1 MRFDLAHLPNDID
14 TLHRIIA
21 TQAADVATERQ
32 ARAASEVELSAAKA
46 GLVAKAL
53 EIEKLKLQI
62 ARLRRTQFGR
72 SSERIERT
80 IEQLELMLEELET
93 EVSAPAAAAPDLD
106 VEQSSSTKSKRS
118 GRKPLPA
125 HLPRREVVHEPSCTC
140 PACGGEMR
148 KVGEDVTE
156 ILDYIPGHF
165 EVIKHIRPAFSCRR
179 CESMVQTPM
188 PSLPIE
194 RGQPGAGLLAHVLV
208 GKYCD
213 HLPLYRQS
221 GIYAREGVELDRA
234 VLADWVGKAAA
245 LVSPLVEAVAHHVMA
260 AEKLHADDTPVPV
273 LAPGTGKTKTGR
285 LWVYLRDERPYG
297 GRAPP
302 AVVYRYSPDRK
313 GEHPRAHLAKFRG
326 FLQADG
332 YSGFGPLYGSAN
344 GQLATVTEVACWA
357 HVRRKFYDIHV
368 ATNAPIAGEALQR
381 IGQLFDIERAAMGR
395 SADERRRI
403 RQLRAR
409 PVIDDLAAFLDA
421 SLSTISG
428 RSELAGAIRYAR
440 SRWSALTRYLDDGT
454 LEISNNA
461 AERAIRPLALG
472 RKNYMFA
479 GSDAGGERAAAAY
492 TLIETAKLHGLDPEA
507 YLREV
512 LGRIA
517 DHPINRVAALLPWNI
532 AKGSLCSRRSL
543 TACAQVKQKIRSRR
557 KTLTS
562 PGHHG
567 SIERPR

>member
-1 MRFDLAHLPNDID
+1 MRFDLANLPSNID
-14 TLHRIIA
+14 TLRGIIV
-21 TQAADVATERQ
+21 TQAADFAAELG
-32 ARAASEVELSAAKA
+32 AREAELAAAKA
-46 GLVAKAL
+46 GLVAKTL

-62 ARLRRTQFGR
+62 ARLRRAQFGR
-72 SSERIERT
+72 SSEKIARK
-80 IEQLELMLEELET
+80 IEQLELMLEDLEAET
-93 EVSAPAAAAPDLD
+93 SVPVASGTSLAAD
-106 VEQSSSTKSKRS
+106 VEQSSSSKRS
-118 GRKPLPA
+118 GRKPLA
-125 HLPRREVVHEPSCTC
+125 DHLPRQEVVHEPSCTC
-140 PACGGEMR
+140 PSCGGEMR

-156 ILDYIPGHF
+156 VLDYVPGHF

-179 CESMVQTPM
+179 CESMVQMPM

-194 RGQPGAGLLAHVLV
+194 RGQPGAGLLAHIVV

-234 VLADWVGKAAA
+234 TLADWVGKMAA
-245 LVSPLVEAVAHHVMA
+245 LVSPLVEAVAQHVMT

-297 GRAPP
+297 GGAPP

-313 GEHPRAHLAKFRG
+313 GEHPRAQLANFRG

-332 YSGFGPLYGSAN
+332 YSGFGPLYETAN
-344 GQLATVTEVACWA
+344 GQSATVTEVACWA

-368 ATNAPIAGEALQR
+368 ATNAPIAGDALAR

-395 SADERRRI
+395 SPQQRVHI
-403 RQLRAR
+403 RQSSAR
-409 PVIDDLAAFLDA
+409 PVIDDLAAFFDA
-421 SLSTISG
+421 SLAMISG
-428 RSELAGAIRYAR
+428 KSELAGAIRYAR
-440 SRWSALTRYLDDGT
+440 SRWSALTRYLDDGR

-472 RKNYMFA
+472 RKNYLFA

-492 TLIETAKLHGLDPEA
+492 TLIETAKLNGLDPEA
-507 YLREV
+507 YLRDV

-517 DHPINRVAALLPWNI
+517 DHHINRIDELLPWNI
-532 AKGSLCSRRSL
+532 ASGSL
-543 TACAQVKQKIRSRR
+543 
-557 KTLTS
+557 
-562 PGHHG
+562 
-567 SIERPR
+567 ERAAA

>member
-21 TQAADVATERQ
+21 TQAADVATERE
-32 ARAASEVELSAAKA
+32 ARTASEVELSAAKA

-62 ARLRRTQFGR
+62 AGLRRAQFGR

-93 EVSAPAAAAPDLD
+93 EAPAPAAAAPALD
-106 VEQSSSTKSKRS
+106 IEQLSSTKSKRF
-118 GRKPLPA
+118 GRKPLPE
-125 HLPRREVVHEPSCTC
+125 HLPRREVMHEPSCTC

-194 RGQPGAGLLAHVLV
+194 RGQPSARLLAHVLV

-221 GIYAREGVELDRA
+221 SIYAREGVELDRA
-234 VLADWVGKAAA
+234 VLADWVGKMAA
-245 LVSPLVEAVAHHVMA
+245 LVSPLVEAVARHVMA

-297 GRAPP
+297 DQAPP

-332 YSGFGPLYGSAN
+332 YSGFGPLYGTAN

-421 SLSTISG
+421 SLATISG

-440 SRWSALTRYLDDGT
+440 ARWIALTRYLGDGS

-512 LGRIA
+512 LERIA
-517 DHPINRVAALLPWNI
+517 DHPINRVDALLPWNL
-532 AKGSLCSRRSL
+532 AKGSLAR
-543 TACAQVKQKIRSRR
+543 AAA
-557 KTLTS
+557 
-562 PGHHG
+562 
-567 SIERPR
+567 

>member
-1 MRFDLAHLPNDID
+1 MRFDLANLPRNVAV
-14 TLHRIIA
+14 LHRIIA
-21 TQAADVATERQ
+21 AQAADVASEREAREARELELAA
-32 ARAASEVELSAAKA
+32 ARA
-46 GLVAKAL
+46 GLLAKAL
-53 EIEKLKLQI
+53 EIEKLKVQI
-62 ARLRRTQFGR
+62 ARLRRQQFGR
-72 SSERIERT
+72 SSEKIART
-80 IEQLELMLEELET
+80 IEQVELMLEELEAQT
-93 EVSAPAAAAPDLD
+93 PIPAAAVDSAPDA
-106 VEQSSSTKSKRS
+106 EPSSASTKSKRS
-118 GRKPLPA
+118 GRRKLPA
-125 HLPRREVVHEPSCTC
+125 HLPARDVVHEPSCTC

-179 CESMVQTPM
+179 CESMVQAPM

-194 RGQPGAGLLAHVLV
+194 RGQPSAGLLAHVLV

-245 LVSPLVEAVAHHVMA
+245 LVSPLVETVAQHVMA

-273 LAPGTGKTKTGR
+273 LAPGTGKTKIGR

-297 GRAPP
+297 GPAPP
-302 AVVYRYSPDRK
+302 AVVYRYSPDRR
-313 GEHPRAHLAKFRG
+313 GEHPRAHLAAFRG

-332 YSGFGPLYGSAN
+332 YSGFGPLYECAD
-344 GQLATVTEVACWA
+344 GQAATVTEVACWA

-368 ATNAPIAGEALQR
+368 ATSAPIAAEALQR

-395 SADERRRI
+395 SPEERRRV
-403 RQLRAR
+403 RQSAAR
-409 PVIDDLAAFLDA
+409 PLIEALASFLDA
-421 SLSTISG
+421 SLATISG
-428 RSELAGAIRYAR
+428 RGELAGAIRYGR
-440 SRWSALTRYLDDGT
+440 SRWTALTRYLDDGR

-479 GSDAGGERAAAAY
+479 GSSSRS
-492 TLIETAKLHGLDPEA
+492 
-507 YLREV
+507 
-512 LGRIA
+512 
-517 DHPINRVAALLPWNI
+517 
-532 AKGSLCSRRSL
+532 GSGTR
-543 TACAQVKQKIRSRR
+543 
-557 KTLTS
+557 
-562 PGHHG
+562 
-567 SIERPR
+567 

>member
-1 MRFDLAHLPNDID
+1 MRFDLAHLPNDVT

-21 TQAADVATERQ
+21 TQAADFAVERE
-32 ARAASEVELSAAKA
+32 AREGELAAAKA

-53 EIEKLKLQI
+53 EIEKLKLQL
-62 ARLRRTQFGR
+62 ARLRRQQFGR
-72 SSERIERT
+72 SSEKIART
-80 IEQLELMLEELET
+80 IEQLELTLEDLEAEASVPAVAT
-93 EVSAPAAAAPDLD
+93 PSASDG
-106 VEQSSSTKSKRS
+106 EQSSSSTERKKS
-118 GRKPLPA
+118 GRKPLPQ
-125 HLPRREVVHEPSCTC
+125 HLPRRAIVHEPSCTC

-156 ILDYIPGHF
+156 VLDYVPGHF
-165 EVIKHIRPAFSCRR
+165 EVTRHVRPAFSCRS
-179 CESMVQTPM
+179 CETMVQTPM

-221 GIYAREGVELDRA
+221 GIYAREGVELDRST
-234 VLADWVGKAAA
+234 LADWVGKAAS
-245 LVSPLVEAVAHHVMA
+245 LVSPLVEAVAQHVMT

-273 LAPGTGKTKTGR
+273 LAPGSGKTKTGR

-313 GEHPRAHLAKFRG
+313 GEHPRAQLAKFRG

-332 YSGFGPLYGSAN
+332 YSGFGPLYETAN
-344 GQLATVTEVACWA
+344 GQPATVTEVACWA

-368 ATNAPIAGEALQR
+368 ATSAPIATEALQR
-381 IGQLFDIERAAMGR
+381 IGQLFDIERAAMGL
-395 SADERRRI
+395 APEQRRRI
-403 RQLRAR
+403 RQGAAR
-409 PVIDDLAAFLDA
+409 PVIDDLAAFFDA
-421 SLSTISG
+421 SLAKLSG
-428 RSELAGAIRYAR
+428 RSELAGAIRYGR
-440 SRWSALTRYLDDGT
+440 SRWIALTRYLDDGR

-461 AERAIRPLALG
+461 AERSIRPLALG
-472 RKNYMFA
+472 RKNYLFA

-492 TLIETAKLHGLDPEA
+492 TLIETAKLNGLDPEA
-507 YLREV
+507 YLRDI

-517 DHPINRVAALLPWNI
+517 DHHINRIAELLPWNVVEKP
-532 AKGSLCSRRSL
+532 AVR
-543 TACAQVKQKIRSRR
+543 AAA
-557 KTLTS
+557 
-562 PGHHG
+562 
-567 SIERPR
+567 